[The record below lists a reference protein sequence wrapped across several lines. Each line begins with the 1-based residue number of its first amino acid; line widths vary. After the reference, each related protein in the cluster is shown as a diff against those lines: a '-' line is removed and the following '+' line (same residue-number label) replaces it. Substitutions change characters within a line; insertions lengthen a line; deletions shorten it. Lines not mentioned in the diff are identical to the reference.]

1 MYYLSV
7 YVKSFKELFL
17 LSLRESVFLKSECK
31 STNYFS
37 FPQIFSQKSWDFSTF
52 LTLIKIF
59 WSFSYH
65 YTLFYTCIRL
75 PARAHT
81 RKRINN
87 IVLIFQDRKE
97 IRIQLEKYYPENIS
111 IKEEYYYTKK
121 NIIEEKGETQK
132 NILPIKKNIVPLHTF

>member
-1 MYYLSV
+1 M
-7 YVKSFKELFL
+7 
-17 LSLRESVFLKSECK
+17 
-31 STNYFS
+31 
-37 FPQIFSQKSWDFSTF
+37 
-52 LTLIKIF
+52 
-59 WSFSYH
+59 
-65 YTLFYTCIRL
+65 
-75 PARAHT
+75 RAHT

-121 NIIEEKGETQK
+121 NITIRRRILLYEEEYYNTKKNIIEEKGETQK